1 MKYIKKFNESN
12 IDALEELKDF
22 CESNLAFLL
31 DEEYIINYYRYST
44 NYNYTKNGTIINPIY
59 SIEIVNRNRNT
70 KLIQTTLYWDDMK
83 DYIIPFLERLSNNYT
98 LHSFEDRGPSW
109 TNQSVINN
117 DSHQIYI
124 GIRYIDQSI
133 SVPQIILKECSYNNI
148 INDKVNIDDKIH
160 SIIIQVK
167 I

>member
-31 DEEYIINYYRYST
+31 DEEYIIYYTYYKSI
-44 NYNYTKNGTIINPIY
+44 YNYTENGTIINPIY
-59 SIEIVNRNRNT
+59 SVQIVNRNINNA
-70 KLIQTTLYWDDMK
+70 LYWNDMK
-83 DYIIPFLERLSNNYT
+83 DYIIPFLERLSKNYT
-98 LHSFEDRGPSW
+98 LHSL
-109 TNQSVINN
+109 VN

-124 GIRYIDQSI
+124 GIKYIDQSI
-133 SVPQIILKECSYNNI
+133 SVPQIILKEYSYNNI
-148 INDKVNIDDKIH
+148 ISDKVNIDDKIH